1 MTSAYAEKVS
11 ARLLAAAAGICT
23 AKIDNPAAS
32 EVPLRNREHGG
43 ILVSNLKSA
52 NCKLFAN

>member
-32 EVPLRNREHGG
+32 EVPLRNREHGWNF
-43 ILVSNLKSA
+43 SK
-52 NCKLFAN
+52 